1 MTTILLIKCF
11 FEEFST
17 VLEQFSTDPMSLC
30 LVGDFNFKVEDTSNG
45 VALQF
50 LNFLECFNLS
60 QHVRQATYH
69 GKHILDLSI
78 TRADEH
84 LDHVSVFDP
93 AIPDH
98 SAVFRYLL
106 ITKPP

>member
-1 MTTILLIKCF
+1 M
-11 FEEFST
+11 EF
-17 VLEQFSTDPMSLC
+17 
-30 LVGDFNFKVEDTSNG
+30 
-45 VALQF
+45 ALQF
-50 LNFLECFNLS
+50 LNIVEYFNLS
-60 QHVRQATYH
+60 QHFRQVTYQ

-93 AIPDH
+93 ADH